1 MMTNQ
6 ACTECTE
13 KSVEDAGSSRVCVCV
28 CVCVRAFRCYGDFKR
43 TPVSILIELQKKK
56 KGRVMP
62 LRQTFFLL
70 KALKPPLTSNEKKKN
85 SICRFLRLHGKI
97 REVHN
102 N

>member
-56 KGRVMP
+56 KAE
-62 LRQTFFLL
+62 LCLFDKLFFFSR
-70 KALKPPLTSNEKKKN
+70 PSN
-85 SICRFLRLHGKI
+85 H
-97 REVHN
+97 H
-102 N
+102 